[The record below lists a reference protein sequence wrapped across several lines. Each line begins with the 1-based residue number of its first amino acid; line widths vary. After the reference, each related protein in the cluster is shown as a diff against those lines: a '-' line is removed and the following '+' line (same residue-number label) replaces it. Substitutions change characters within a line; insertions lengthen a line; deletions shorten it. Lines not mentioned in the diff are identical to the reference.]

1 MNVNDTVK
9 STLENK
15 THICPI
21 QNACMN
27 PCLNDKAYIRF
38 IFYQSFSQIYH
49 TLTLAVFPYLYL
61 IYMIYHTFSH
71 LQ

>member
-21 QNACMN
+21 QN
-27 PCLNDKAYIRF
+27 
-38 IFYQSFSQIYH
+38 S
-49 TLTLAVFPYLYL
+49 LYEPL
-61 IYMIYHTFSH
+61 
-71 LQ
+71 LK

>member
-27 PCLNDKAYIRF
+27 PCLNDN
-38 IFYQSFSQIYH
+38 IFGLFSTNHSPKSI
-49 TLTLAVFPYLYL
+49 
-61 IYMIYHTFSH
+61 IN
-71 LQ
+71 